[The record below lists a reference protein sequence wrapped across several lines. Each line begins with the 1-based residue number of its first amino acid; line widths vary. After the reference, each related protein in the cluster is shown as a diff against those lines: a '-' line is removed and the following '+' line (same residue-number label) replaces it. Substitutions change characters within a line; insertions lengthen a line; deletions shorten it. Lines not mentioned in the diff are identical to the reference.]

1 MNTVNVKRNDNIDA
15 LKTICAFLVVCIHI
29 KFPSNVDSLI
39 SPLERCAVPI
49 FFMISGYFYC
59 FSWEKKKKINQI
71 KKLVNLTITINIFY
85 LVVNGSVSLV
95 KGMSIYD
102 YMVSTISLK
111 KVLLLMATN
120 DNAISGHLWYMS
132 AIIYTLIFFN
142 LFPELNSYKKFRYI
156 IIVALLVGDLVLGKY
171 SLLVLKHEFPLWMSR
186 NFLFVGIPYFWIG
199 NMIKEKK
206 YHKIHASFKLLPFF
220 YATSIVENYFV
231 SVCGWETLRD
241 HGISTTML
249 SVLIFTSMIRLKQ
262 RDSILSKIGS
272 TYSQN
277 IYLFHPFVISVLNMV
292 ITQGRM
298 REIYDCCGPIIVFG
312 VTLTILICSDFL
324 IGQFKKETI
333 YK

>member
-1 MNTVNVKRNDNIDA
+1 MNTVNPKRNDNIDA

-29 KFPSNVDSLI
+29 KFPSNIDFLI

-85 LVVNGSVSLV
+85 LVVNGSVSLLR
-95 KGMSIYD
+95 GMSIYN

-111 KVLLLMATN
+111 KVLLLMVTN

-142 LFPELNSYKKFRYI
+142 LFPELNSYKKFRYL

-171 SLLVLKHEFPLWMSR
+171 SLLILKHEFPLWISR

-199 NMIKEKK
+199 NIIKEKN
-206 YHKIHASFKLLPFF
+206 YYKIYASSKLLPFF

-262 RDSILSKIGS
+262 RDSVLSKIGS

-277 IYLFHPFVISVLNMV
+277 IYLFHPFVISVLNMI

-312 VTLTILICSDFL
+312 VTLTILVCSDFL
-324 IGQFKKETI
+324 IRQFKKEII

>member
-1 MNTVNVKRNDNIDA
+1 MNTVSVKRNDNIDA

-29 KFPSNVDSLI
+29 KFPSKVDSLI

-59 FSWEKKKKINQI
+59 FSWERKKKINQI
-71 KKLVNLTITINIFY
+71 KKLVNLAIAINIFY

-95 KGMSIYD
+95 KGMPIYD

-111 KVLLLMATN
+111 KVLLLMMTN

-132 AIIYTLIFFN
+132 AIIYTLIFFG
-142 LFPELNSYKKFRYI
+142 LFPELNSYKKFRYV

-171 SLLVLKHEFPLWMSR
+171 SLLILKHEFPLWMSR

-199 NMIKEKK
+199 NIIREKK
-206 YHKIHASFKLLPFF
+206 YQKIYAYSKLLPLI

-231 SVCGWETLRD
+231 SVCGWETVRD

-262 RDSILSKIGS
+262 RDSILSKIGK

-277 IYLFHPFVISVLNMV
+277 IYLFHPFVISALNMI
-292 ITQGRM
+292 ITRGRM

-312 VTLTILICSDFL
+312 VTLTILACNDFL
-324 IGQFKKETI
+324 MRQFKKETI

>member
-1 MNTVNVKRNDNIDA
+1 
-15 LKTICAFLVVCIHI
+15 
-29 KFPSNVDSLI
+29 
-39 SPLERCAVPI
+39 
-49 FFMISGYFYC
+49 MISGYFYC
-59 FSWEKKKKINQI
+59 FSWERKKKINQI
-71 KKLVNLTITINIFY
+71 KKLVNLTIAINIFY

-95 KGMSIYD
+95 KGMPIYD

-142 LFPELNSYKKFRYI
+142 LFPKLNSYKKFRYI

-199 NMIKEKK
+199 NIIKEKK
-206 YHKIHASFKLLPFF
+206 YHKIHASSKLLPFF

-262 RDSILSKIGS
+262 RDSVLSKIGS